1 MFKFNLTGLTTEE
14 NTKLSNDELTAKIKG
29 CFAHNAKLVQN
40 YNDSEI
46 KSELEY
52 IPYIKVATKFADNR
66 QRTLSF
72 IALPEKYL
80 QSIYNSRLILHRIPD
95 LKSVQDWYKQH
106 DLDIDQDKLVPM
118 CLDEYVSDN
127 NSDFADFV
135 YFDCVLVK
143 LDSLL
148 DDVITA
154 VFNY

>member
-1 MFKFNLTGLTTEE
+1 MFKFNLTGLTTEK
-14 NTKLSNDELTAKIKG
+14 NTKRGNDELTAKIKE
-29 CFAHNAKLVQN
+29 CFAHNAELVQN

-46 KSELEY
+46 KSELKY
-52 IPYIKVATKFADNR
+52 IPYIQVATKFADNM

-80 QSIYNSRLILHRIPD
+80 QSIYNDRLILHHIPD
-95 LKSVQDWYKQH
+95 LKSVQYWYKQH
-106 DLDIDQDKLVPM
+106 NIDINQDTLVPM
-118 CLDEYVSDN
+118 CLDEYVSDD
-127 NSDFADFV
+127 NSDSADLDCFE
-135 YFDCVLVK
+135 CVLVK

>member
-14 NTKLSNDELTAKIKG
+14 NTKLSNDELTAKIKE
-29 CFAHNAKLVQN
+29 CFAHNAKSVQN
-40 YNDSEI
+40 YNDSEF

-52 IPYIKVATKFADNR
+52 IPYIQVATKFSDNM

-80 QSIYNSRLILHRIPD
+80 HSIYNDRLVLHRIPD
-95 LKSVQDWYKQH
+95 LKLVQYWYKQH
-106 DLDIDQDKLVPM
+106 NLDINQDKLVPM

-127 NSDFADFV
+127 NSDFVDFV
-135 YFDCVLVK
+135 CVDYVLVK

-148 DDVITA
+148 DDVITV

>member
-14 NTKLSNDELTAKIKG
+14 NTKLSNDELIAKIKE

-52 IPYIKVATKFADNR
+52 IPYIQVATKFADNM

-80 QSIYNSRLILHRIPD
+80 QSIYNNRLILHHIPD
-95 LKSVQDWYKQH
+95 LKSVQYWYKQH
-106 DLDIDQDKLVPM
+106 NLDINQDTLVPM

-127 NSDFADFV
+127 NSDSANLDRLD
-135 YFDCVLVK
+135 YVLVK

-154 VFNY
+154 NFNY